1 MKLLERSISDLQQ
14 LFIDLGTI
22 TTTQGEF
29 LDQIGY
35 NVDQANEYIDEGN
48 EELRQ
53 ATSLLISAQA
63 RKACIICT
71 VLLIIGL
78 VIALAVFGSRGN
90 L

>member
-1 MKLLERSISDLQQ
+1 MNLSTLTSILQGKYI
-14 LFIDLGTI
+14 LSLTVSTVLTRTI
-22 TTTQGEF
+22 K
-29 LDQIGY
+29 
-35 NVDQANEYIDEGN
+35 VIDEGN

-78 VIALAVFGSRGN
+78 VIALAVVGSRGN
-90 L
+90 SRSEKQK